1 MKKLLL
7 VAALSVAT
15 TSVFA
20 QASANNAKKFYFGA
34 EVGSTKLD
42 NNAQAFANRLV
53 ATNGGSAS
61 VTQNTSVGAGRIFGG
76 YTLNENV
83 DLEVGYIQSGDIDY
97 KFAGSTGGGSYSG
110 TSTVTVSGI
119 DYSVLLR
126 ASKASGYNNAFL
138 RVGGTS
144 YKTKVETTGV
154 NVTGGNSS
162 ESGMGYVY
170 GVGYDLNVA
179 KEIDVRFQINR
190 LEKIAGL
197 SDDKATVFSVGILGK
212 F

>member
-20 QASANNAKKFYFGA
+20 QASASDNKKFYFGA
-34 EVGSTKLD
+34 EIGSTKVD
-42 NNAQAFANRLV
+42 NNAQTFANLLV
-53 ATNGGSAS
+53 RTNGGSAS
-61 VTQNTSVGAGRIFGG
+61 VTQNSSVGTGRIFGG

-97 KFAGSTGGGSYSG
+97 KFAGSNSSGSYSG
-110 TSTVTVSGI
+110 TTSVSVSGI

-126 ASKASGYNNAFL
+126 PSKASGYNNAYL

-144 YKTKVETTGV
+144 YKTKIQTTGV
-154 NVTGGNSS
+154 NVTGGNGS

-170 GVGYDLNVA
+170 GAGYDLNVA

-190 LEKIAGL
+190 LEKIAGV

>member
-20 QASANNAKKFYFGA
+20 QASSNDAKKFYFGA
-34 EVGSTKLD
+34 EIGSTKLD
-42 NNAQAFANRLV
+42 NNAQEFANLLV

-61 VTQNTSVGAGRIFGG
+61 VTQNTSVGTGRIFGG

-83 DLEVGYIQSGDIDY
+83 DLEVGYIQTGDIDY
-97 KFAGSTGGGSYSG
+97 KFAGSTSGGSYSG
-110 TSTVTVSGI
+110 TSTVTVSGF

-154 NVTGGNSS
+154 NVTGGNGS

-190 LEKIAGL
+190 LEKIAGE

>member
-7 VAALSVAT
+7 VVALSVAT

-20 QASANNAKKFYFGA
+20 QASANDNKKFYFGA
-34 EVGSTKLD
+34 EIGFTKVD

-61 VTQNTSVGAGRIFGG
+61 VTQSSSVGTGRIFGG

-83 DLEVGYIQSGDIDY
+83 DLEVGYLQSGDIDY
-97 KFAGSTGGGSYSG
+97 KFAGTTSGGSYSG
-110 TSTVTVSGI
+110 TSAVSVSGI

-126 ASKASGYNNAFL
+126 ASKSSGFNNVFL

-154 NVTGGNSS
+154 NVTGGNGS
-162 ESGMGYVY
+162 ESGVGYVY
-170 GVGYDLNVA
+170 GVGYDVNVA
-179 KEIDVRFQINR
+179 KEMDVRFQINR
-190 LEKIAGL
+190 LDKIAGV
-197 SDDKATVFSVGILGK
+197 SGDTATVFSVGILGK